1 VRALAGIG
9 DVRGLDLLEEALASD
24 IGPSVRRAA
33 ARGLGQLRLDALED
47 SQRQAVQGRCIQA
60 LVAGC
65 TDGEWV
71 VRYAVVVGLE
81 SLCLSNPVSGDLV
94 PASRQALLGLSQPDG
109 EEVPVVRL
117 RAALALRR
125 LDDQPGS

>member
-1 VRALAGIG
+1 
-9 DVRGLDLLEEALASD
+9 
-24 IGPSVRRAA
+24 VRRAA
-33 ARGLGQLRLDALED
+33 ARGLGQLRLDALD
-47 SQRQAVQGRCIQA
+47 DCQRQAVLDRCLQA

-71 VRYAVVVGLE
+71 VRYAVAVGLE
-81 SLCLSNPVSGDLV
+81 ALGLGLFDQELLR

-109 EEVPVVRL
+109 EKVQVVRL

-125 LDDQPGS
+125 LDGQPSA

>member
-1 VRALAGIG
+1 
-9 DVRGLDLLEEALASD
+9 LEEALASD

-33 ARGLGQLRLDALED
+33 ARGLGQLRLETLEE
-47 SQRQAVQGRCIQA
+47 QHRLAVQGRCLQA

-65 TDGEWV
+65 SDGEWV
-71 VRYAVVVGLE
+71 VRYAVAVGLE
-81 SLCLSNPVSGDLV
+81 ALGLGLFDQELLR

-117 RAALALRR
+117 RAGLALRR
-125 LDDQPGS
+125 LDERPD